1 MATYDDSMGL
11 MSSSSQTQPRRLLI
25 LVVDRD
31 DDLGRKAGVK
41 SPVVGRGD
49 NLEAAV
55 KLALADPEDSDA
67 NSIFSAVKLYDELS
81 RRDPSLELEIATV
94 TGVEKEGI
102 EADVKI
108 ASELQSILEK
118 FPAEECIFVSDGASD
133 DLVIPVVSSLVRIVS
148 VRRVIVKQSQSVEQT
163 WLLLGRYLKMAFT
176 EPRYAKLFLGIPGVV
191 LMLMGAMLA
200 AGIATLPY
208 FFLLLGVLL
217 MLRGFG
223 IDQRISNSIQNISKI
238 TQMASVAQMRF
249 YASLA
254 SLAIFLIALY
264 VGIGAA
270 VQKYE
275 EVYGITQGTDAL
287 LAYLTITARV
297 SGAFLVVSID
307 FITVSVLL
315 LVIANMLYYLF
326 IRHPRFWR
334 TIQAGILAIWL
345 WALLKRAGI
354 ILEAQ
359 TTYSPTD
366 PNIALFLLTGVLGVF
381 TLAVT
386 FTITRTLQRIYGRH
400 FRRVKR

>member
-1 MATYDDSMGL
+1 M
-11 MSSSSQTQPRRLLI
+11 
-25 LVVDRD
+25 VDRD

-41 SPVVGRGD
+41 SPVVGREA
-49 NLEAAV
+49 NLDAAV

-67 NSIFSAVKLYDELS
+67 NSIFSAVKLYDDLS
-81 RRDPSLELEIATV
+81 RRYPDAELELATV
-94 TGVEKEGI
+94 TGVEQEGI
-102 EADVKI
+102 DADVKI
-108 ASELQSILEK
+108 ANELNSVLEK
-118 FPAEECIFVSDGASD
+118 FPADECIFVSDGASD
-133 DLVIPVVSSLVRIVS
+133 ALVIPVISSLVKIVS
-148 VRRVIVKQSQSVEQT
+148 VKRVIVKQSQSVEQT
-163 WLLLGRYLKMAFT
+163 WLLMGRYLKMALT
-176 EPRYAKLFLGIPGVV
+176 EPRYAKIFLGVPGVV
-191 LMLMGAMLA
+191 LMLLGVMLA
-200 AGIATLPY
+200 AGVATLPY
-208 FFLLLGVLL
+208 FFLLLGILL

-223 IDQRISNSIQNISKI
+223 IDQRISNSIQNLSRI

-264 VGIGAA
+264 VGVNAA

-275 EVYGITQGTDAL
+275 EVVNVVQGTDAL
-287 LAYLTITARV
+287 LSNLVIAARV

-326 IRHPRFWR
+326 IKHPRFWR
-334 TIQAGILAIWL
+334 TIQAGVLAIWL
-345 WALLKRAGI
+345 WALLKRAGL
-354 ILEAQ
+354 ILETQ

-366 PNIALFLLTGVLGVF
+366 PNIALFLLTGVLGVL
-381 TLAVT
+381 TLAIT